1 MSQVDKLNYVP
12 LLVWFIIFFALLY
25 IVIFCKFLPLA
36 YTILFVRT
44 KFVQSVV
51 LETCQ
56 LINIVIRFAVMILN
70 MIAPSNVYCGFL
82 LHSAIPSWLNINL
95 INK

>member
-12 LLVWFIIFFALLY
+12 LLVWFIILFAVLY
-25 IVIFCKFLPLA
+25 IVIFCKFIPLA
-36 YTILFVRT
+36 YSILFVRT

-56 LINIVIRFAVMILN
+56 LINIVIHFAVMALN
-70 MIAPSNVYCGFL
+70 MIAPANVYCTLL
-82 LHSAIPSWLNINL
+82 LHSAIPSRMNIHL

>member
-12 LLVWFIIFFALLY
+12 LLIWFIIFFAFLY
-25 IVIFCKFLPLA
+25 MVIFCKFLPLA

-56 LINIVIRFAVMILN
+56 LINIVIRFAVMALN
-70 MIAPSNVYCGFL
+70 MIAPANVYSTFL
-82 LHSAIPSWLNINL
+82 LHSAVPSWLNIHL

>member
-12 LLVWFIIFFALLY
+12 LLIWFIVFFVFLY

-36 YTILFVRT
+36 YSILFVRT
-44 KFVQSVV
+44 KFVQSV
-51 LETCQ
+51 LLQTCQ
-56 LINIVIRFAVMILN
+56 LINIVIRFAVMALN
-70 MIAPSNVYCGFL
+70 MIAPANVYCTLL
-82 LHSAIPSWLNINL
+82 LHSATPSWLNIHL

>member
-12 LLVWFIIFFALLY
+12 LLIWFIVFFVLLY
-25 IVIFCKFLPLA
+25 VVIFCKFLPLA
-36 YTILFVRT
+36 YSILFVRT

-51 LETCQ
+51 LQTCQ
-56 LINIVIRFAVMILN
+56 LINIVIRFAVMALN
-70 MIAPSNVYCGFL
+70 MIAPANVYCTLL
-82 LHSAIPSWLNINL
+82 LHSAIPSWLNIHL